1 MAFLSDKILE
11 IFGGIFGWIYETL
24 VAPFT
29 SLKSLKDLI
38 FGKDKSG
45 ELLFNTFTQADIENA
60 YIPGF
65 ETTMFLAAF
74 IVLIS
79 IILSGI
85 RVSSTAFNPA
95 NRTYFIE
102 FIKDL
107 AIVGIILANLGTV
120 YSIIFQFN
128 GVIVDIFSSAY
139 KANLDGFQ
147 KTLDD
152 NMGEIVGRIIIN
164 LALLGLAIWANF
176 YYMMRKLT
184 LLMLMILGPIMMALF
199 LNPRTK
205 AITGAW
211 FKELVGTV
219 FVQGVHA
226 FTFWLVA
233 SMAISQEGLIESVI
247 LYIIFIPVSEGLRSL
262 LGLGGDMNGRFAK
275 AGAMFGMAG
284 LAGVYGAAKGAIKD
298 QSISGALQNAYQG
311 VKNKVTGQGNGEV
324 DDKKNTIG
332 ANSGTDTSTT
342 SVAEKMLKA
351 GQITSKMGKAV
362 AGMAGSIAGSTMGP
376 MGAIGLATI
385 GGEVGGVVGGLSGRV
400 GSAAV
405 QGIAD
410 RMKKGNKALNDT
422 LDKGLAEGT
431 DESLKDAIAEDDTN
445 AWASK
450 NQKEVMRDLKSRFPD
465 ATEDDLNQMWDNKRD
480 EMKKGFRANAGDK
493 LQKLKDASGK
503 YAKGYQLAEQTADD
517 LTNEWANNN
526 QSNFMKD
533 YEKQNPPKDDMTD
546 SEHKNY
552 NNQKAEAWNNVV
564 GEKRKQFGEL
574 TKSTASSMVEGR
586 SNPYID
592 KNTFAEKVG
601 EQATN
606 LIKGDI
612 KAQNPN
618 MSDEE
623 VDVQFAKSNGGKN
636 SIYVDVAKNSG
647 NGVESLQLF
656 NGKKVN
662 RDFVAS
668 QLAGMRTDT
677 ESKNTFFA
685 DKRSEG
691 LSDEQIQV
699 QWKNERGNEY
709 QKNLE
714 IANASVPQSIAPQVG
729 TLTLGAKAAGSFVL
743 GATGIGSVANFAK
756 QVGQG
761 VGSGWQQAV
770 ASSENIPLIKGVEGT
785 IGATVGGFQ
794 SIKNVLTENPVS
806 KQVGFSNSVGYISGV
821 VGGVSGYQAGSKFAS
836 KMNPYNNAVN
846 NIISEPSEVLQMA
859 QTISGDNGLERLAPG
874 AVRMITTPD
883 QSYIEVRT
891 KTGQSRIVSRT
902 GRGDSTLKKGE
913 IVYQDLQVE
922 NGSFVTQDIKGAG
935 TSVYKVDS
943 AGGKIP
949 VSSSQVNVNPNKLM
963 GNRNTPKNPYVVQE
977 VQAFNQQVDS
987 GQFYLSDLKQQGME
1001 NVQMVIERDRSYM
1014 QATTPS
1020 GEIVRVSPYQKGDA
1034 RIPQGKVVTKT
1045 CVVRGHK
1052 IQADSI
1058 VQEEFQ
1064 DYTSTI
1070 DPDKLISN
1078 RPNKRFDTRKQ
1089 GEILRKRQSLAGW
1102 NG

>member
-29 SLKSLKDLI
+29 SLRSLKDLV
-38 FGKDKSG
+38 FGRDKDG
-45 ELLFNTFTQADIENA
+45 NELLFHTFTESDATNV
-60 YIPGF
+60 YTPGM
-65 ETTMFLAAF
+65 EVTMFLAAF

-79 IILSGI
+79 LILAGI
-85 RVSSTAFNPA
+85 RISSTSFNPA

-107 AIVGIILANLGTV
+107 AIVAIVLANLGTL
-120 YSIIFQFN
+120 YALIFEFN
-128 GVIVDIFSSAY
+128 GVIIKVFDSAY
-139 KANLDGFQ
+139 KADLDGFQ
-147 KTLDD
+147 KNLDG
-152 NMGEIVGRIIIN
+152 NMSEIVGRIIIN

-211 FKELVGTV
+211 FKEMTGTV
-219 FVQGVHA
+219 LVQSVHA

-262 LGLGGDMNGRFAK
+262 LGLGGEMNGRFAK

-284 LAGVYGAAKGAIKD
+284 LTGLYGAAKGAIND
-298 QSISGALQNAYQG
+298 QTIAGALQSAYQG

-324 DDKKNTIG
+324 EDKKNTIG
-332 ANSGTDTSTT
+332 ANAGTDTGTT
-342 SVAEKMLKA
+342 SVAQKMLKA

-376 MGAIGLATI
+376 MGAIGMATI
-385 GGEVGGVVGGLSGRV
+385 GGEVGGAIGGLSGRA

-405 QGIAD
+405 QGIAA
-410 RMKKGNKALNDT
+410 RIKKGNKALNDT

-431 DESLKDAIAEDDTN
+431 DESLKDAIAEDDTR
-445 AWASK
+445 AWVEQNKDS
-450 NQKEVMRDLKSRFPD
+450 VMKDLKSRFPD
-465 ATEDDLNQMWDNKRD
+465 ATKEDIEQMWNQKRD
-480 EMKKGFRANAGDK
+480 EMKKGFRASAGDK
-493 LQKLKDASGK
+493 LQKLNEASGK
-503 YAKGYQLAEQTADD
+503 YANGYELAEQTADG
-517 LTNEWANNN
+517 LTQEWAKNN
-526 QSNFMKD
+526 QGNFFSN
-533 YEKQNPPKDDMTD
+533 YEKQHPPKENMTD
-546 SEHKNY
+546 NERKEY
-552 NNQKAEAWNNVV
+552 NNQKAEAWNNVL

-586 SNPYID
+586 SNPYVD
-592 KNTFAEKVG
+592 KNAFAEKVG

-606 LIKGDI
+606 IIKGDI
-612 KAQNPN
+612 RSQNPN

-623 VDVQFAKSNGGKN
+623 VDVQFSKSHGGKN
-636 SIYVDVAKNSG
+636 SVYVDVAKNSG
-647 NGVESLQLF
+647 NGVDSLQLF

-677 ESKNTFFA
+677 ETKNTFFA
-685 DKRSEG
+685 DKRAEG
-691 LSDEQIQV
+691 LSDDQIQV
-699 QWKNERGNEY
+699 QWNNERGQKY
-709 QKNLE
+709 QENLK

-729 TLTLGAKAAGSFVL
+729 TLALGAKAAGSFVL
-743 GATGIGSVANFAK
+743 GATGIGSVANFVK

-761 VGSGWQQAV
+761 VGSGWQQAA
-770 ASSENIPLIKGVEGT
+770 ASNEPFLIRMGD
-785 IGATVGGFQ
+785 ATVGGFQ
-794 SIKNVLTENPVS
+794 SIKNVVTENPVL
-806 KQVGFSNSVGYISGV
+806 KQAGFRNSVGYVGGV
-821 VGGVSGYQAGSKFAS
+821 IGGVSGYQVGSKFAS
-836 KMNPYNNAVN
+836 KINPYNNAVN
-846 NIISEPSEVLQMA
+846 NSISEPSEVMQMA
-859 QTISGDNGLERLAPG
+859 QTIIGDNGVERLAPG
-874 AVRMITTPD
+874 AVRMVTTPD

-913 IVYQDLQVE
+913 IVYQDLQLE
-922 NGSFVTQDIKGAG
+922 NGAFVTQDIKGAK

-949 VSSSQVNVNPNKLM
+949 VSSSQVNVNPNKLLA
-963 GNRNTPKNPYVVQE
+963 NRNTPKSPYVVQE
-977 VQAFNQQVDS
+977 VQAYNQQVDF
-987 GQFYLSDLKQQGME
+987 GQYYLNDLKQQGMK
-1001 NVQMVIERDRSYM
+1001 NVQLVIERDRSYM

-1020 GEIVRVSPYQKGDA
+1020 GEVVRVSPYQKGDA
-1034 RIPQGKVVTKT
+1034 RIPQDKVVTKN
-1045 CVVRGHK
+1045 CIVKGHK
-1052 IQADSI
+1052 IQSDSI

-1070 DPDKLISN
+1070 DPNEFISN
-1078 RPNKRFDTRKQ
+1078 RPNKRFETRKQ